1 MNIILPHAHFDESHL
16 AQVKNEMLRL
26 GAPTVKAIDCGE
38 FLVSLEGSH
47 RLRAAYDLGL
57 TPVIDEVEYSE
68 TVMTDDVVPGSFDNN
83 WSLADIVADAH
94 RSIMLTF
101 DE

>member
-1 MNIILPHAHFDESHL
+1 MNIILPHEHFDERQLS
-16 AQVKNEMLRL
+16 AVKNEMLWL

-38 FLVSLEGSH
+38 FLVALEGSH

-57 TPVIDEVEYSE
+57 TPIIDEVEYSE
-68 TVMTDDVVPGSFDNN
+68 TAMTDDVVPGSYQDTFT
-83 WSLADIVADAH
+83 LADIVADAH

-101 DE
+101 R

>member
-1 MNIILPHAHFDESHL
+1 MNIILPHEHFDERQL
-16 AQVKNEMLRL
+16 AEVKNEMLRL

-38 FLVSLEGSH
+38 FLVALEGSH

-68 TVMTDDVVPGSFDNN
+68 TAMTDDVVPGSYQDNFA
-83 WSLADIVADAH
+83 LADIVANAH

-101 DE
+101 R